1 MINFTKFAIQQ
12 EIGIQVMLHRGQVVL
27 VSVSVPL
34 FPDIIFSA
42 WLATTW

>member
-27 VSVSVPL
+27 VSVFVPV
-34 FPDIIFSA
+34 FSDIVFFA